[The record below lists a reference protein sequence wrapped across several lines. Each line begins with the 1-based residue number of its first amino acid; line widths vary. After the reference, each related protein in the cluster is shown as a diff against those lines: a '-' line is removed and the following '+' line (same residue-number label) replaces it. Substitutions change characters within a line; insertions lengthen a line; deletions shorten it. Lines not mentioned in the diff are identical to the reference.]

1 MLDDVDVSVFI
12 KQLWKALW
20 LGPHLSSP
28 SSLLI
33 ESSIVGPLLEWQCA
47 RVVVQMYLNQL
58 WQLLCASV
66 LPRPGDGT
74 HFWPVEPKWS
84 LTGWEGHWE
93 ADFPHMLTRK
103 GLKLWTLYEK
113 LSLLWNLG
121 NVWSRWGSP
130 PPTHTHRLANWEDG
144 VWIIRQ
150 NLWTK
155 CGPSTLDFLLI
166 KVNHGTRCP
175 WPNQHLKFFGS

>member
-33 ESSIVGPLLEWQCA
+33 ESSIVGPLLGWQCA
-47 RVVVQMYLNQL
+47 RVVVQMYLSQL

-66 LPRPGDGT
+66 LPRSGDVT
-74 HFWPVEPKWS
+74 HFWPVEPMWS

-93 ADFPHMLTRK
+93 TDFPHMLTRK
-103 GLKLWTLYEK
+103 GLKLWALYVK

-121 NVWSRWGSP
+121 NMWPRWGSP
-130 PPTHTHRLANWEDG
+130 PTPATDWQTGKMESGWYDKTCKLRVGHP
-144 VWIIRQ
+144 
-150 NLWTK
+150 LWTS
-155 CGPSTLDFLLI
+155 C
-166 KVNHGTRCP
+166 
-175 WPNQHLKFFGS
+175 